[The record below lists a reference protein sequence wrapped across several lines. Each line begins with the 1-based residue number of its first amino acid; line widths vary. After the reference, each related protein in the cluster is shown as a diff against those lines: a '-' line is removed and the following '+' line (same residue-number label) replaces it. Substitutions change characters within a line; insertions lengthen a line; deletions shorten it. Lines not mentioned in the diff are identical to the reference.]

1 MARVAPMGPSTPLIR
16 SRLRAALV
24 AALVFAAAPAI
35 AADSAVIVLYH
46 RFGEGA
52 YPTTNIRLE
61 QFEAHLKE
69 LKSGGYT
76 VLPLTEIVAAF
87 AEGRALPDRTVA
99 ITIDDAV
106 ASVYTRAWPRLKQ
119 AGLPFT
125 LFISTEAHDQH
136 FKDYMTW
143 EQLRELKAAGVTIGN
158 HSVTHGHMVDTTPE
172 RNALEIEASN
182 ARFKA
187 ELGETPTLFAYPY
200 GEYANAPRTLVEK
213 AGFKAAF
220 GQHSGVAYRGA
231 DRFTLPRFAL
241 NEHWGEIGRFRTIA
255 NALPLPATVIE
266 PGDTR
271 VTKPNPPP
279 FALAVSPDVG
289 PLGKF
294 SCYGPAG
301 TETRVDE
308 ERHATVKFAQPF
320 ALGRNRV
327 NCTMPG
333 PDGRWRWWGIQFY
346 APKGS

>member
-1 MARVAPMGPSTPLIR
+1 MENRFLAARRPRLLHAVLAAMLTMAAM
-16 SRLRAALV
+16 
-24 AALVFAAAPAI
+24 PAT
-35 AADSAVIVLYH
+35 AADSAVIILYH
-46 RFGEGA
+46 RFGENA

-69 LKSGGYT
+69 LKAGGYT
-76 VLPLTEIVAAF
+76 VLPLPDIVAAF

-106 ASVYTRAWPRLKQ
+106 ASVYAQAWPRLKK

-125 LFISTEAHDQH
+125 LFVSTEAHDRH
-136 FKDYMTW
+136 FKGYMTW
-143 EQLRELKAAGVTIGN
+143 DQIRELKAAGVTIGN
-158 HSVTHGHMVDTTPE
+158 HSVSHGHMVDATPE
-172 RNALEIEASN
+172 QNAAEMENSN

-187 ELGETPTLFAYPY
+187 ELGEAPTLFAYPY
-200 GEYANAPRTLVEK
+200 GEYANAPRATAEQ
-213 AGFKAAF
+213 AGFEAAF

-241 NEHWGEIGRFRTIA
+241 NEHWGEIGRFRQIV
-255 NALPLPATVIE
+255 NALPLPVTVVE

-271 VTKPNPPP
+271 VAKPNPPP
-279 FALAVSPDVG
+279 FVLTVAPEAG

-294 SCYGPAG
+294 SCYGPDR

-308 ERHATVKFAQPF
+308 DRRATVHFAQPF
-320 ALGRNRV
+320 SPGRNRV

-346 APKGS
+346 VPKAP

>member
-1 MARVAPMGPSTPLIR
+1 MKKFARNF
-16 SRLRAALV
+16 RAALA
-24 AALVFAAAPAI
+24 AALAFAVSPAQ

-46 RFGEGA
+46 RFGENA

-76 VLPLTEIVAAF
+76 VLPLTEIVTAF
-87 AEGRALPDRTVA
+87 AEGRALPDRAVA

-106 ASVYTRAWPRLKQ
+106 ASVYTHAWPRLKQ
-119 AGLPFT
+119 AGMPFT
-125 LFISTEAHDQH
+125 LFVSTEAHDQH

-143 EQLRELKAAGVTIGN
+143 DQLRELKAAGVTIGN
-158 HSVTHGHMVDTTPE
+158 HSVTHRHMVDATPE
-172 RNALEIEASN
+172 QNAVEIENSN

-200 GEYANAPRTLVEK
+200 GEYANAPRALAEK
-213 AGFKAAF
+213 TGFKAAF

-255 NALPLPATVIE
+255 NALPLPVTVIE
-266 PGDTR
+266 PSDTR

-279 FALAVSPDVG
+279 FALTVAPEVG
-289 PLGKF
+289 SLDKF

-308 ERHATVKFAQPF
+308 ERRATVRFAQSF
-320 ALGRNRV
+320 ALGRNRI

-333 PDGRWRWWGIQFY
+333 PAGRWRWWGIQFY
-346 APKGS
+346 VPKGS

>member
-1 MARVAPMGPSTPLIR
+1 METRKPSVR
-16 SRLRAALV
+16 FYLRAALL
-24 AALVFAAAPAI
+24 ALLTLTATPAV

-46 RFGEGA
+46 RFGESQ

-87 AEGRALPDRTVA
+87 AAGRPLPDRTVA

-125 LFISTEAHDQH
+125 LFVSTEAHDQR

-143 EQLRELKAAGVTIGN
+143 DQIRELKAAGVTIGN
-158 HSVTHGHMVDTTPE
+158 HSVTHGHMVDQTPQQV
-172 RNALEIEASN
+172 ADEIAASN

-187 ELGETPTLFAYPY
+187 ELGEAPTLFAYPY
-200 GEYANAPRTLVEK
+200 GEYANGPRKAAEK
-213 AGFKAAF
+213 AGFQAAF
-220 GQHSGVAYRGA
+220 GQHSGVAYAGA

-241 NEHWGEIGRFRTIA
+241 NEHWGEIGRFREIV
-255 NALPLPATVIE
+255 NALPLPITVTE

-271 VTKPNPPP
+271 VTQPNPPP
-279 FALAVSPDVG
+279 FALTVSPDVG
-289 PLGKF
+289 PLTKF
-294 SCYGPAG
+294 ACYGPAQ
-301 TETRVDE
+301 TKTNVDE
-308 ERHATVKFAQPF
+308 SARTAKIGFAQPF

-346 APKGS
+346 VPKKAS

>member
-1 MARVAPMGPSTPLIR
+1 MKRSIPPIR
-16 SRLRAALV
+16 FYLRAALLALSAVIATPV
-24 AALVFAAAPAI
+24 A

-46 RFGEGA
+46 RFGENQ

-76 VLPLTEIVAAF
+76 VLPLTEIMAAF

-125 LFISTEAHDQH
+125 LFVSTDAHDRH

-143 EQLRELKAAGVTIGN
+143 DQIRELKQAGVTIGN
-158 HSVTHGHMVDTTPE
+158 HSVTHGHMVDATAE
-172 RNALEIEASN
+172 ENAAEIEKSN

-187 ELGETPTLFAYPY
+187 ELGEAPSLFAYPY
-200 GEYANAPRTLVEK
+200 GEYANAPRAAAEK

-220 GQHSGVAYRGA
+220 GQHSGVAYASA

-241 NEHWGEIGRFRTIA
+241 NEHWGEIGRFREIA
-255 NALPLPATVIE
+255 NALPLPITVVV

-271 VTKPNPPP
+271 VTQPNPPP
-279 FALAVSPDVG
+279 LTLVVSPEVG
-289 PLGKF
+289 PLTKF
-294 SCYGPAG
+294 ACYAPSKITMNIDGHDRA
-301 TETRVDE
+301 
-308 ERHATVKFAQPF
+308 AKASFAQPF
-320 ALGRNRV
+320 TRGRNRV

-333 PDGRWRWWGIQFY
+333 PNGRWRWWGIQFY
-346 APKGS
+346 VPNKTL

>member
-1 MARVAPMGPSTPLIR
+1 MPSVRL
-16 SRLRAALV
+16 RLRAALV
-24 AALVFAAAPAI
+24 ALLALVAAPA
-35 AADSAVIVLYH
+35 AAGDSAVIVLYH
-46 RFGEGA
+46 RFGENQ
-52 YPTTNIRLE
+52 YPSTNIRLE

-69 LKSGGYT
+69 LKSSGYT
-76 VLPLTEIVAAF
+76 VLPLTEIVSAF
-87 AEGRALPDRTVA
+87 AAGRALPDRTVA

-125 LFISTEAHDQH
+125 LFVSTEAHDKR

-143 EQLRELKAAGVTIGN
+143 DQIRELKEAGVTIGN
-158 HSVTHGHMVDTTPE
+158 HSVTHGHMVDQTPQQV
-172 RNALEIEASN
+172 ADEIAASN
-182 ARFKA
+182 EHFKA

-200 GEYANAPRTLVEK
+200 GEYASAPRAAAEK

-220 GQHSGVAYRGA
+220 GQHSGVAYAGA

-241 NEHWGEIGRFRTIA
+241 NEHWGEIGRFREIV
-255 NALPLPATVIE
+255 NALPLPITVTE

-271 VTKPNPPP
+271 VTQPNPPSL
-279 FALAVSPDVG
+279 ALTVSPTVG
-289 PLGKF
+289 PLAKF
-294 SCYGPAG
+294 ACYGPSR
-301 TETRVDE
+301 TTTSIDE
-308 ERHATVKFAQPF
+308 GQRAVKIGFAQPF

-346 APKGS
+346 VPKKSP

>member
-1 MARVAPMGPSTPLIR
+1 METTLRPVRV
-16 SRLRAALV
+16 RLRAVLVALLALV
-24 AALVFAAAPAI
+24 ATPAV
-35 AADSAVIVLYH
+35 AGDSAVIVLYH
-46 RFGEGA
+46 RFGENL

-76 VLPLTEIVAAF
+76 VLPLGEIVAAF

-125 LFISTEAHDQH
+125 LFVSTEAHDQR

-143 EQLRELKAAGVTIGN
+143 DQIRELKAAGVTIGN
-158 HSVTHGHMVDTTPE
+158 HTVTHGHMVDATPE
-172 RNALEIEASN
+172 ENAAEIEKSN

-187 ELGETPTLFAYPY
+187 ELGEAPTLFAYPY
-200 GEYANAPRTLVEK
+200 GEYANAPRAVAEK

-220 GQHSGVAYRGA
+220 GQHSGVAYAGA

-241 NEHWGEIGRFRTIA
+241 NEHWGEIGRFREIA
-255 NALPLPATVIE
+255 NALPLPITVAE

-271 VTKPNPPP
+271 VTQPNPPP
-279 FALAVSPDVG
+279 FALTVSPDVG
-289 PLGKF
+289 PLTKF
-294 SCYGPAG
+294 ACYGPSR
-301 TETRVDE
+301 TTTNIDE
-308 ERHATVKFAQPF
+308 DRHTAKASFAQPF

-333 PDGRWRWWGIQFY
+333 PDGRWRWWGVQFY
-346 APKGS
+346 VPRKVL